1 MDCMTNRETELAILG
16 TAITDS
22 VCAASLAA
30 APGELFAHADTAAL
44 HRAVTRLSKRGNV
57 DSIALADEV
66 KVDLVDPYALIA
78 ECMTKGFVP
87 SMYGEY
93 EAILGQCLKRRKLAK
108 MAELMLA
115 DANNPAADPDA
126 LTAQVVQTLQNAD
139 VSGDKTVSLA
149 DALMDFYDGLDTAM
163 KDAVF
168 TGLPDLD
175 DILLGYMPG
184 EMGIIAARPSVGKT
198 AFGLFVAMNIAR
210 KKGPVLFTTL
220 EMKPKRIAA
229 RTAAAASGING
240 RKLRLGN
247 LDELDRRALLNAM
260 SDLSSVPLRISDT
273 AYTPMQ
279 LRREAVQM
287 KNRYGLRAIVVDY
300 LGLMNSDTA
309 TTSIYASVTS
319 ISKELKRIAMALN
332 VPIIVL
338 CQLNRA
344 SEGGKDGKLFKRPPQ
359 MSEARDSGSVEQD
372 ADSFLIL
379 YDPPAP
385 EKDSPGDPAW
395 ECYCACERNGWSQLA
410 VIVEKNRDGQKSVAH
425 IGFDKSHMTFH
436 SFDFRRNT

>member
-16 TAITDS
+16 IAITDS
-22 VCAASLAA
+22 GCAASLAA
-30 APGELFAHADTAAL
+30 APGELFAHPDTAAL
-44 HRAVTRLSKRGNV
+44 HRAITRLSKRGNI
-57 DSIALADEV
+57 DSIALADES
-66 KVDLVDPYALIA
+66 KVDLADPYALII
-78 ECMTKGFVP
+78 ECMAKGFLP

-93 EAILGQCLKRRKLAK
+93 EAVLGQCLKRRKLAK

-126 LTAQVVQTLQNAD
+126 LTSQVVETLQNAD

-175 DILLGYMPG
+175 DILLGFMPG
-184 EMGIIAARPSVGKT
+184 EIIVVAARPSVGKT
-198 AFGLFVAMNIAR
+198 AFGLQIGMNIAR

-220 EMKPKRIAA
+220 EMKPKRIAG

-247 LDELDRRALLNAM
+247 LDETDRRALLNAM
-260 SDLSSVPLRISDT
+260 SDLSGVPLRISET

-287 KNRYGLRAIVVDY
+287 KNRHGLRAIVVDY
-300 LGLMNSDTA
+300 LGLMNPDTA
-309 TTSIYASVTS
+309 TSSLYAAVTS

-344 SEGGKDGKLFKRPPQ
+344 SEGGKDGKMSRRPPQ
-359 MSEARDSGSVEQD
+359 MSEARDSGSIEQD
-372 ADSFLIL
+372 ADSFMIL
-379 YDPPAP
+379 YNPPPP
-385 EKDSPGDPAW
+385 EEAKPGSPAW
-395 ECYCACERNGWSQLA
+395 ECYCACERNGWTQLA
-410 VIVEKNRDGQKSVAH
+410 VIVEKNREGEKDVAH
-425 IGFDKSHMTFH
+425 IGFDKAHMTFH
-436 SFDFRRNT
+436 SFDFRRNA